1 MQKLSL
7 FLPFCLG
14 GLPVSLALGSSTLHT
29 FADPPADVRPRFRY
43 WLPDA
48 SVDNDVVARD
58 IRYTSDIGAGGVE
71 LVPFFEYGGSLN
83 PNPPVDW
90 STYNFGTAPFVNLF
104 KTALEAHAEHGLVM
118 DFALGPNQGQGVPAE
133 PDNEGLQWD
142 MVPSTTAAPPSGRYN
157 GKIPGWGSGNLVALV
172 TARVESNETITFETI
187 GLAGLPV
194 PVTYD
199 RFILDHKTLTE
210 QISRVDKH
218 GNVSL
223 HLPNAP
229 SGTHYRLFA
238 FYERLAGER
247 NLRFPFTRNDSIFDS
262 GSYTVDHFDARGAAV
277 VKGFWQ
283 DHILT
288 DEVAALLSR
297 AGNYAWE
304 DSLEMHFNVT
314 WSRSLPERF
323 QRLHGYSVKPYLP
336 LLTFRQNTIVM
347 QKDQPGTF
355 ECVLDTEDEGLSF
368 VNDFR
373 ATLVAG
379 YMEYLTALADW
390 AHRLGVKFSA
400 QPAYGS
406 VMDMLSVIPSL
417 DAPECESLSFR
428 DNIDMYRAFSGPA
441 RLSGKRIVSNE
452 MGAVQGSAYNYH
464 LPSLLFSVNRAF
476 IGGVNQMV
484 LHGQAYSGPCPNTT
498 WPGHT
503 PFNYLFSDLFSPRLP
518 AWDHGLRQTI
528 DYIARGQSVLQS
540 SVPKA
545 DVVIYHKESATS
557 IGSIYQGEDLLQ
569 EGWSWNYLSADNLAL
584 EEGRVRNGVL
594 APDGPAW
601 KAFIVENTQNLT
613 LDAVEALAR
622 FARGGLPVIFSGGTP
637 GYYPT
642 GRNPQK
648 PKYDRDL
655 AHLLRLR
662 NVHRVAAG
670 SVARKLR
677 ELGLRPRV
685 EVKTNGTCY
694 TTWGEVDEYS
704 YAIVYSDLVASTGS
718 ITVDSTEPPFILN
731 PWTGDVSPVLVYTQS
746 HSRTTIPINLAGN
759 QTLFFAFSNKLA
771 NDHNLPDYHVQD
783 APPYVLGTKATEENR
798 IALHVARSESISHAV
813 LSTGKKVPLDTSCVS
828 GPLQLSIWTL
838 TAENWEA
845 PEDLYDSQ
853 RTVKYNTTHELTT
866 PTSWTEI
873 PELTNTS
880 GVGYYNTTFT
890 WPPTLEHN
898 APTTRCCP
906 SDLDLGAYISFSR
919 VIDTI
924 TVYINEQQIPPLD
937 LTNPVADIGPY
948 LRRGE
953 NTIRVTVP
961 TTLWNYLRTI
971 FGDLVTAGAP
981 ARGFGGPSL
990 AGEAGLVGSVTLTPY
1005 RTVVV

>member
-1 MQKLSL
+1 MRNLLIAPLCLGSLPLSL
-7 FLPFCLG
+7 AQL
-14 GLPVSLALGSSTLHT
+14 SSSLHT

-48 SVDNDVVARD
+48 SVDGDVVARD
-58 IRYTSDIGAGGVE
+58 IKHTADIGAGGVE
-71 LVPFFEYGGSLN
+71 LVPFFEYGGTFS

-90 STYNFGTAPFVNLF
+90 SVYNFGTAPFVDLF
-104 KTALEAHAEHGLVM
+104 RTALEAHAEHELVM

-133 PDNEGLQWD
+133 PDKEGLQWD
-142 MVPSTTAAPPSGRYN
+142 MTPHTAAIPESGRYDK
-157 GKIPGWGSGNLVALV
+157 KIPGWGSGNLVALV
-172 TARVESNETITFETI
+172 TALVESNETITFETI

-199 RFILDHKTLTE
+199 RFVLNHKTLTE
-210 QISRVDKH
+210 QTRCVDRH

-223 HLPNAP
+223 RLPRAR
-229 SGTHYRLFA
+229 SRTHYRLFA
-238 FYERLAGER
+238 FYERLAGAR
-247 NLRFPFTRNDSIFDS
+247 NLAFRSDQHDDIFDD

-277 VKGFWQ
+277 VKEFWQ

-323 QRLHGYSVKPYLP
+323 KRLHGYSIRPYLP
-336 LLTFRQNTIVM
+336 VLTFRQNTVVM
-347 QKDQPGTF
+347 QKDQPGAF

-379 YMEYLTALADW
+379 YKEYLTALADW
-390 AHRLGVKFSA
+390 AHDLGVKFSA
-400 QPAYGS
+400 QPVYGS
-406 VMDMLSVIPSL
+406 VMDMLSAIPSL
-417 DAPECESLSFR
+417 DVPECESLSFF

-452 MGAVQGSAYNYH
+452 MGAVRGSAYNYH

-484 LHGQAYSGPCPNTT
+484 LHGQAYSGTYPNTT

-503 PFNYLFSDLFSPRLP
+503 PFNYMFSDLFSPRLP
-518 AWDHGLRQTI
+518 AWDHGLRKTM
-528 DYIARGQSVLQS
+528 DYIARGQSILQN

-545 DVVIYHKESATS
+545 DVVLYHKESATT
-557 IGSIYQGEDLLQ
+557 IDNIYQGEDLLK

-584 EEGRVRNGVL
+584 KEAKVRNGVL

-601 KAFIVENTQNLT
+601 KAFIVEATQNLT
-613 LDAVEALAR
+613 LDAIQALDRYAR
-622 FARGGLPVIFSGGTP
+622 NGLPVIFSGGTP

-642 GRNPQK
+642 GRDSQK

-655 AHLLRLR
+655 ARLLRLR
-662 NVHRVAAG
+662 NVHTVAAG

-694 TTWGEVDEYS
+694 TTWGEVENYS
-704 YAIVYSDLVASTGS
+704 YAVVYSDLVPSTGS
-718 ITVDSTEPPFILN
+718 ITVESTETPFILN
-731 PWTGDVSPVLVYTQS
+731 PWTGDISPVLVYTQS
-746 HSRTTIPINLAGN
+746 HSTTTIPINLAGN
-759 QTLFFAFSNKLA
+759 QTLFFAFSDKLA
-771 NDHNLPDYHVQD
+771 RDHPVPRYHVQA
-783 APPYVLGTKATEENR
+783 APPHVLGNKVTDDRR
-798 IALHVARSESISHAV
+798 IALHVSRSGSTSHAV
-813 LSTGKKVPLDTSCVS
+813 LSTGQKVSLDTSCVPE
-828 GPLQLSIWTL
+828 PLQLSAWTL
-838 TAENWEA
+838 TAEHWEA

-853 RTVKYNTTHELTT
+853 HTVKYNTTHQLTT
-866 PTSWTEI
+866 PTSWTKI
-873 PELTNTS
+873 PALTNTS
-880 GVGYYNTTFT
+880 GVGYYNTAFT
-890 WPPTLEHN
+890 WPPKREHN
-898 APTTRCCP
+898 APATRRCP
-906 SDLDLGAYISFSR
+906 SNQVDFGAYLSFSR
-919 VIDTI
+919 VIDTV
-924 TVYINEQQIPPLD
+924 TVYVNDQQIPPLD
-937 LTNPVADIGPY
+937 LTNSVADIGPY

-971 FGDLVTAGAP
+971 FNDLVSAGVSAS
-981 ARGFGGPSL
+981 RFGGPPP

>member
-1 MQKLSL
+1 MGFAIFDIHYAIQCHAKSSSSL
-7 FLPFCLG
+7 HIFG
-14 GLPVSLALGSSTLHT
+14 
-29 FADPPADVRPRFRY
+29 DPPADVRPRFRY

-48 SVDNDVVARD
+48 SVNSDVVAAD
-58 IRYTSDIGAGGVE
+58 IKHTADIGAGGVE
-71 LVPFFEYGGSLN
+71 LVPFFEYGGTLN

-90 STYNFGTAPFVNLF
+90 STYNFGTAPFVDLF
-104 KTALEAHAEHGLVM
+104 KTALKSHSEHGLVM
-118 DFALGPNQGQGVPAE
+118 DFAIGPNQGQGVPAE

-142 MVPSTTAAPPSGRYN
+142 MTPYTVAVPGSGRFG

-172 TARVESNETITFETI
+172 TALVKLNETITFETI
-187 GLAGLPV
+187 GLAGIPV

-199 RFILDHKTLTE
+199 RFVLDHKTLTE
-210 QISRVDKH
+210 QTRRVDKH

-223 HLPNAP
+223 RLPRAR

-238 FYERLAGER
+238 FYERLAGAK
-247 NLRFPFTRNDSIFDS
+247 NLAFRSSQHEDIFDD

-277 VKGFWQ
+277 VKEFWE

-288 DEVAALLSR
+288 DEVAALLSKV
-297 AGNYAWE
+297 GNYAWE

-314 WSRSLPERF
+314 WSRSLSERF
-323 QRLHGYSVKPYLP
+323 QRLHGYSIKPYLP
-336 LLTFRQNTIVM
+336 LLTFRQNTVVM

-379 YMEYLTALADW
+379 YKEYLTAPSDW
-390 AHRLGVKFSA
+390 AHDLGVKFSA
-400 QPAYGS
+400 QPVYGS
-406 VMDMLSVIPSL
+406 VMDMLSAIPSL
-417 DAPECESLSFR
+417 DAPECESLSFS

-452 MGAVQGSAYNYH
+452 MGAVRGSAYNYH

-476 IGGVNQMV
+476 IGGVNKMV
-484 LHGQAYSGPCPNTT
+484 LHGQAYSGAYPNTT

-503 PFNYLFSDLFSPRLP
+503 PFTYMFSDLFSPRLP
-518 AWDHGLRQTI
+518 TWEYGLRQTM
-528 DYIARGQSVLQS
+528 DYIARGQAVLQS

-545 DVVIYHKESATS
+545 DVVIYHKDSATT
-557 IGSIYQGEDLLQ
+557 IENIYQGEDLVK

-584 EEGRVRNGVL
+584 EESRVRNGIL

-601 KAFIVENTQNLT
+601 KAFIVESTQNLT
-613 LDAVEALAR
+613 IDAIKALDR
-622 FARGGLPVIFSGGTP
+622 FARDGLPVIFSGGTP

-642 GRNPQK
+642 GRDTQK
-648 PKYDRDL
+648 PKFDRDL

-662 NVHRVAAG
+662 NVHTVATG

-685 EVKTNGTCY
+685 EAKTNGTCY
-694 TTWGEVDEYS
+694 TTWGEADQYS
-704 YAIVYSDLVASTGS
+704 YAVVYSDLVSSTGS
-718 ITVDSTEPPFILN
+718 ITVDSTEAPFILN

-746 HSRTTIPINLAGN
+746 RSTTTIPINLAGN
-759 QTLFFAFSNKLA
+759 QTLFFAFSDKLA
-771 NDHNLPDYHVQD
+771 KDHLVPCYHVRD
-783 APPYVLGTKATEENR
+783 APSHVLGTDVTENNK
-798 IALHVARSESISHAV
+798 IALKVAHSERTSHAV
-813 LSTGKKVPLDTSCVS
+813 LSTGRKVSLDTSCVP
-828 GPLQLSIWTL
+828 GRLQLSTWTL
-838 TAENWEA
+838 TAEHWEA

-853 RTVKYNTTHELTT
+853 HTVKYNTTHELTS

-873 PELTNTS
+873 PALTNTS

-890 WPPTLEHN
+890 WPPKREHN
-898 APTTRCCP
+898 ARTARCSP
-906 SDLDLGAYISFSR
+906 ANLDLRAYISFSR

-924 TVYINEQQIPPLD
+924 TVYVNDQQVPPLD

-948 LRRGE
+948 LRRGV

-971 FGDLVTAGAP
+971 FNDLVSAGVSAS
-981 ARGFGGPSL
+981 RFGGPPP

-1005 RTVVV
+1005 RTIVV